1 MNNNNNLRQRLL
13 KPLRAHIQVKIIL
26 INVNSPTCSTNDHY
40 LTISDPPQVRWRK
53 GVNQ

>member
-1 MNNNNNLRQRLL
+1 MNNNKNLRQRLL
-13 KPLRAHIQVKIIL
+13 KSLRAYIQVKIML